1 MLKRIMIVVAVAMLI
16 GALAYSNM
24 AAEKDELLYMKQILP
39 QTNFEK
45 ISNDPP
51 TFKTDQ
57 SNGKEHDYVV
67 FGEANGYG
75 GPMKV
80 AAIIDPQGEIQQVVV
95 VENRESPSFLNKVL
109 KAKLLDQFKN
119 IKANDPIELGADIDS
134 VTGATVSARAIANA
148 VRQGSHEV
156 AVNQLGLSISEKPE
170 SWKFGLAEA
179 SAIIL
184 FLAVLVLSLVW
195 KKSKVRYITL
205 LFAVIIFGFWLKI
218 QISLSSIS
226 ALLMGYWP
234 PIHSNMIWYV
244 IVLGG
249 LGIAL
254 FSGRNLYCY
263 WLCPFGGVQELT
275 SMVRGRSKCRRVSN
289 QLLKLLAKILLWS
302 GLLLTFLYRNPAIG
316 SYEPFGTLFGLT
328 GTVLNW
334 LLLLMI
340 MTVSIFIYR
349 FWCDCFCP
357 VGAFLDIC
365 AKIRRKL
372 GKLMHSPEKVTQH
385 QMPIK
390 KNE

>member
-1 MLKRIMIVVAVAMLI
+1 MLKRIMIVVAVAILI

-45 ISNDPP
+45 ISNNPP

-57 SNGKEHDYVV
+57 SNGKEHYYVV

-80 AAIIDPQGEIQQVVV
+80 AAVIDPLGEIQQVVV
-95 VENRESPSFLNKVL
+95 VESRETPSFLNKVL
-109 KAKLLDQFKN
+109 KAKFLDQFKN
-119 IKANDPIELGADIDS
+119 IKANDPIELGADIDY
-134 VTGATVSARAIANA
+134 VTGATVSSRAIANA

-184 FLAVLVLSLVW
+184 LLAVWVLSLVW
-195 KKSKVRYITL
+195 KKSKMRYITL
-205 LFAVIIFGFWLKI
+205 LAAVIIFGFWLKI

-234 PIHSNMIWYV
+234 SIHSNMIWYV

-289 QLLKLLAKILLWS
+289 QLLKLLPKILLWS

-328 GTVLNW
+328 GTFLNW
-334 LLLLMI
+334 LLLLVI
-340 MTVSIFIYR
+340 MTGSIFIYR

-365 AKIRRKL
+365 AKIRRRL
-372 GKLMHSPEKVTQH
+372 GKLVHLPEKVTQH
-385 QMPIK
+385 QMPMN